1 MDKLGQEWV
10 SAAVDGETDEQALA
24 QLAADTDSHDK
35 WQNYHMIGDAMRGEL
50 PQTIALDLSQSIAD
64 AIEQEPAILVPKQPE
79 APVEQV
85 AVVPQPAKSSNV
97 VPLFKQ
103 LGQYAIAASV
113 ALVAVIGVQNYN
125 TSPEMDAAPLPVLST
140 RPLMGSVS
148 PVSYQTGATQNANKG
163 YNKEQITEQRR
174 RINAYIQDHM
184 LQQRIN
190 APTVKNSKEERTDK
204 PTSH

>member
-10 SAAVDGETDEQALA
+10 SAAADGETDEQALA

-64 AIEQEPAILVPKQPE
+64 AIEQEPTILVPKQPE
-79 APVEQV
+79 APTEIIAPVT
-85 AVVPQPAKSSNV
+85 PKSNV
-97 VPLFKQ
+97 VSLFKQ
-103 LGQYAIAASV
+103 FGQYAIAASV
-113 ALVAVIGVQNYN
+113 ALVAVVGVQNYN
-125 TSPEMDAAPLPVLST
+125 TSPEMDGAPSPVLNT
-140 RPLMGSVS
+140 RPTMGSVS

-190 APTVKNSKEERTDK
+190 ASTVKNNKEERTDK
-204 PTSH
+204 PVSR

>member
-10 SAAVDGETDEQALA
+10 SAAADGETDEQALA

-64 AIEQEPAILVPKQPE
+64 AIEQEPTILVPKQPE
-79 APVEQV
+79 ALTEIIAPVT
-85 AVVPQPAKSSNV
+85 PKSNV
-97 VPLFKQ
+97 VSLFKQ
-103 LGQYAIAASV
+103 FGQYAIAASV
-113 ALVAVIGVQNYN
+113 ALVAVVGVQNYN
-125 TSPEMDAAPLPVLST
+125 TSPEMDGAPSPVLNT
-140 RPLMGSVS
+140 RPTMGSVS

-190 APTVKNSKEERTDK
+190 ASTVKNNKEERTDK
-204 PTSH
+204 PVSR